1 MAQLDSSPLFFL
13 CFPWKTFQ
21 IPTFEPDEMMDFLE
35 KNIEHAN
42 DDDNKSFLKKKRK
55 PSTFSNKEADGENFF

>member
-1 MAQLDSSPLFFL
+1 
-13 CFPWKTFQ
+13 
-21 IPTFEPDEMMDFLE
+21 MDFLE